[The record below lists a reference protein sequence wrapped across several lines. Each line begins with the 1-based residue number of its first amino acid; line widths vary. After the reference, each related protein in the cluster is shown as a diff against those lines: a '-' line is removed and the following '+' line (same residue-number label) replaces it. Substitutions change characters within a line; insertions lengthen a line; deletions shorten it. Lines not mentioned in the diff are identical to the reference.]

1 MHQSHRRPAVLLAAL
16 TLIGTKTIMAQ
27 PPSGPATYP
36 PAQAAAARPV
46 QPLNQEQ
53 APAEAQAQVSEQ
65 TSTLAEQTA
74 VAVTIYNR
82 DLALIK
88 DRRRLTLPAGRVD
101 LAYRDVSAR
110 ITPQTALL
118 RELGDA
124 GGVQVLE
131 QNFDFD
137 LLTPAKLLEKY
148 VGREVGI
155 VRTHPTTG
163 EETEETATVLAA
175 SQGVVLRIGTGAEQR
190 IEASPDGK
198 LPGRIVYRD
207 IPPNLRDRPTLVL
220 SLESAA
226 VGEREL
232 ELSYLSGGLAWQ
244 ADYVGELSPDET
256 ALDLTGWVTL
266 TNRSGTTYRDAKL
279 QLVAGEVNLV
289 QDAMPDMMV
298 MDAAPRAAGMAKQM
312 TEESLFEYHLYT
324 LGRPTS
330 IADNQTKQVSLL
342 NAPDVVTRKELL
354 IQGGAGSYRG
364 ARGDLAEDLDVGV
377 FVEFTNDEASNLGM
391 PLPQGT
397 VRIYKRDSDG
407 NAQFVGED
415 RIDHTPKNET
425 VRLKLG
431 ESFDVT
437 AERKQ
442 TDFEKRSGSGP
453 WQYEFESAYEVR
465 IRNAKPEPQTVTLQE
480 RIPGDW
486 TLLEESA
493 PHEKGNANT
502 AVWTLEVPAEGETR
516 LTYRVRVRF

>member
-1 MHQSHRRPAVLLAAL
+1 MQPNGVA
-16 TLIGTKTIMAQ
+16 GGGENQ
-27 PPSGPATYP
+27 PPA
-36 PAQAAAARPV
+36 
-46 QPLNQEQ
+46 
-53 APAEAQAQVSEQ
+53 Q

-74 VAVTIYNR
+74 VAVTIYNQ

-88 DRRRLTLPAGRVD
+88 DRRRLSLPAGLSD
-101 LAYRDVSAR
+101 LAFRDVSGR

-155 VRTHPTTG
+155 IRTHPTTG

-175 SQGVVLRIGTGAEQR
+175 SQGVVLRIGTGPEQR
-190 IEASPDGK
+190 IEASPDGT

-207 IPPNLRDRPTLVL
+207 IPANLRDRPTLVL
-220 SLESAA
+220 SLESASA
-226 VGEREL
+226 GEREL

-256 ALDLTGWVTL
+256 ALDLTGWVSL

-279 QLVAGEVNLV
+279 QLVAGEVNV
-289 QDAMPDMMV
+289 VEDDMPEMMV

-324 LGRPTS
+324 LSRPTTV
-330 IADNQTKQVSLL
+330 ADNQTKQVSLL

-354 IQGGAGSYRG
+354 IQGSSGIYRG
-364 ARGDLAEDLDVGV
+364 ARGGLAQDLDVDV
-377 FVEFTNDEASNLGM
+377 YLTLTNDEASNLGL
-391 PLPQGT
+391 PLPAGT
-397 VRIYKRDSDG
+397 VRIYKRDSNG

-415 RIDHTPKNET
+415 RIDHTPKNDT
-425 VRLKLG
+425 IRLKLG
-431 ESFDVT
+431 QSFDVT

-442 TDFEKRSGSGP
+442 TDFKKRSGTGP
-453 WQYEFESAYEVR
+453 WQYEFESAYE
-465 IRNAKPEPQTVTLQE
+465 ISIKNAKPEPQVVTVQE

-486 TLLEESA
+486 TMLDEST
-493 PHEKGNANT
+493 PHAKGNANT
-502 AVWTLEVPAEGETR
+502 AVWTLDVPAEGEIR
-516 LTYRVRVRF
+516 LSYRVRVRF